1 LLEIMAIVDDHFQ
14 MSASI
19 AEAKQQFCEIIR
31 LAGTGKETI
40 ITKNSRP
47 AAKVGPVERSSLRLT
62 EEWRARRKGIRLN
75 RPGLKHTTIAAL
87 IEEGRMPDMSPS
99 PKQRGCHSGRKMAR

>member
-1 LLEIMAIVDDHFQ
+1 MAIVYDHLP

-19 AEAKQQFCEIIR
+19 AEAKQQLCEIIR

-47 AAKVGPVERSSLRLT
+47 AAKVVPVERSSIRLT
-62 EEWRARRKGIRLN
+62 AEWRERRKGIRLN
-75 RPGLKHTTIAAL
+75 RPGWKHTTIAAL
-87 IEEGRMPDMSPS
+87 IEDGKERRLTDSE
-99 PKQRGCHSGRKMAR
+99 A

>member
-1 LLEIMAIVDDHFQ
+1 MAIVYDHFQ
-14 MSASI
+14 MSTSM

-31 LAGTGKETI
+31 LAGTGKATI

-47 AAKVGPVERSSLRLT
+47 AAKVVPGERNSIRLT

-75 RPGLKHTTIAAL
+75 RPGLRHTTIAAL
-87 IEEGRMPDMSPS
+87 IEEGR
-99 PKQRGCHSGRKMAR
+99 K

>member
-1 LLEIMAIVDDHFQ
+1 MAIEYDHFQ
-14 MSASI
+14 MSTSI

-31 LAGTGKETI
+31 LAETGKETI

-47 AAKVGPVERSSLRLT
+47 AAKVVAVERSSLRLT
-62 EEWRARRKGIRLN
+62 AEWRERRKGIRLN

-87 IEEGRMPDMSPS
+87 IEEGR
-99 PKQRGCHSGRKMAR
+99 R

>member
-1 LLEIMAIVDDHFQ
+1 MAIVHDHFQ
-14 MSASI
+14 MSTSI

-47 AAKVGPVERSSLRLT
+47 AAKVGPVVRCSLRLSV
-62 EEWRARRKGIRLN
+62 EWRARRKGIRLN

-87 IEEGRMPDMSPS
+87 IEEE
-99 PKQRGCHSGRKMAR
+99 RK

>member
-1 LLEIMAIVDDHFQ
+1 M
-14 MSASI
+14 
-19 AEAKQQFCEIIR
+19 
-31 LAGTGKETI
+31 

-47 AAKVGPVERSSLRLT
+47 TAKVVPVERSSIRLT

-87 IEEGRMPDMSPS
+87 IEEGR
-99 PKQRGCHSGRKMAR
+99 K

>member
-1 LLEIMAIVDDHFQ
+1 MRHATETVHSLLEIMGIVYDHFQ
-14 MSASI
+14 MSTSI

-31 LAGTGKETI
+31 LAGAGKETI

-47 AAKVGPVERSSLRLT
+47 AAKVVPVERSSIRLT

-87 IEEGRMPDMSPS
+87 IEEGR
-99 PKQRGCHSGRKMAR
+99 K

>member
-1 LLEIMAIVDDHFQ
+1 MTRVDDHLN

-31 LAGTGKETI
+31 LAGVGKETV
-40 ITKNSRP
+40 ITRNSRP
-47 AAKVGPVERSSLRLT
+47 AAKVVPVERNSIKLT

-75 RPGLKHTTIAAL
+75 RPGLKHTTIDTL
-87 IEEGRMPDMSPS
+87 IQEGR
-99 PKQRGCHSGRKMAR
+99 K

>member
-1 LLEIMAIVDDHFQ
+1 MMAIVYDHFE
-14 MSASI
+14 MSTSI

-47 AAKVGPVERSSLRLT
+47 AAKVVPVERSSLRLT

-87 IEEGRMPDMSPS
+87 IEEGR
-99 PKQRGCHSGRKMAR
+99 K